1 MKKHFFLELN
11 VLFFG
16 KSDGPLRALVKPH
29 KMMGQKRLQFLS
41 GLVRPVSVL
50 TCAIEIN
57 RHFWNVFKVSHSV
70 TWPKRRHQCI
80 DVKKV
85 KILLSWTLQEN
96 FFLPNMYANFS
107 RLKPTHAQQ
116 KTSLLNPEWCWA
128 CLSPEAYE
136 THQD

>member
-57 RHFWNVFKVSHSV
+57 RHFEMFSKSLIRLRDQKDVTNVLMS
-70 TWPKRRHQCI
+70 
-80 DVKKV
+80 KKS
-85 KILLSWTLQEN
+85 K
-96 FFLPNMYANFS
+96 FY
-107 RLKPTHAQQ
+107 
-116 KTSLLNPEWCWA
+116 
-128 CLSPEAYE
+128 
-136 THQD
+136 